1 MLEQVSSWVRENN
14 SKQINLEFS
23 EVKIKKITKKR
34 NNDEQKDW
42 KQCNSVKEQP
52 EISINLQLVQNL
64 ISQND
69 L

>member
-1 MLEQVSSWVRENN
+1 MNQRDC
-14 SKQINLEFS
+14 KQ
-23 EVKIKKITKKR
+23 R
-34 NNDEQKDW
+34 
-42 KQCNSVKEQP
+42 NSVKEQP